1 MSLSTVLDALP
12 WQCALSYHVLNAQ
25 CAPLLQKYF
34 LALLIL
40 AQKTNSSSYNISPA
54 GDPVHVTRQSDAA
67 QPRHITL
74 QRHTAV
80 KSADNP
86 LTAEMLEVVLS
97 GR

>member
-1 MSLSTVLDALP
+1 VFAKP
-12 WQCALSYHVLNAQ
+12 LSYHVLNAQ

-40 AQKTNSSSYNISPA
+40 AQKTNSSSHNIGPA
-54 GDPVHVTRQSDAA
+54 RDPVHVTRQSDAA

-80 KSADNP
+80 KSADDP

>member
-1 MSLSTVLDALP
+1 MPYHGIVLAKLP
-12 WQCALSYHVLNAQ
+12 SYHVLNAK

-40 AQKTNSSSYNISPA
+40 AQKTNSSSHNTSPA
-54 GDPVHVTRQSDAA
+54 GDPIHVTRQSDAA
-67 QPRHITL
+67 QLRHITL

-80 KSADNP
+80 ESAADDP
-86 LTAEMLEVVLS
+86 VTAEMLEVVLS